1 MLELDALFTTLSLVL
16 SLSTSNTATCEKR
29 KEIVFTCAL
38 SYTNQISTM
47 APNTRA
53 RKEVEEAALIL
64 LRMADQSWD
73 SPHPAEDV
81 ETETE
86 EVEYDASESADERME
101 SAEILLSISQAA
113 VVHSVAPSQSVPA
126 PAALAAPAGRAAS
139 ATTSAAP
146 VDVSAESAAPDASAT
161 LDASATPDASTT
173 SDTST
178 TPDVPAS
185 TPTST
190 PTSTSSATNASMATL
205 TVEQRTLQ
213 QQRLAMT
220 SRQRAALH
228 LKSYAHYDFNNI
240 QIGTL
245 WQTKNENRT
254 FRQTQRRRGAARLRA
269 GTTTGL
275 KFPRRRA

>member
-1 MLELDALFTTLSLVL
+1 
-16 SLSTSNTATCEKR
+16 
-29 KEIVFTCAL
+29 
-38 SYTNQISTM
+38 M

-53 RKEVEEAALIL
+53 RKEVEEAALVL

-73 SPHPAEDV
+73 LPHPAEDE
-81 ETETE
+81 ETESE
-86 EVEYDASESADERME
+86 EIEQDASQSVDEQME
-101 SAEILLSISQAA
+101 GAEILLSINQAA
-113 VVHSVAPSQSVPA
+113 VFHSTSHSQSVSA
-126 PAALAAPAGRAAS
+126 PAAPAAPAASAGRAAS
-139 ATTSAAP
+139 TTTSAAP
-146 VDVSAESAAPDASAT
+146 VDASAGSAA
-161 LDASATPDASTT
+161 
-173 SDTST
+173 SDVST
-178 TPDVPAS
+178 TPATSTSTPAS
-185 TPTST
+185 TPAST
-190 PTSTSSATNASMATL
+190 PTSTSSATDTSMAAL
-205 TVEQRTLQ
+205 TVEQRRLQ

-254 FRQTQRRRGAARLRA
+254 FRQTQRRKGAARLRA

>member
-1 MLELDALFTTLSLVL
+1 M
-16 SLSTSNTATCEKR
+16 
-29 KEIVFTCAL
+29 
-38 SYTNQISTM
+38 M

-53 RKEVEEAALIL
+53 RKEVEEAALVL

-73 SPHPAEDV
+73 SPHPGEDV

-86 EVEYDASESADERME
+86 EIEQDTSETLDERME

-126 PAALAAPAGRAAS
+126 PAAPAAPAGRAAS

-146 VDVSAESAAPDASAT
+146 VDVSAGSAAP
-161 LDASATPDASTT
+161 DASATPDASTT
-173 SDTST
+173 PDTST
-178 TPDVPAS
+178 TPDVSAS

-190 PTSTSSATNASMATL
+190 PNSTSSATNASMATL

>member
-1 MLELDALFTTLSLVL
+1 
-16 SLSTSNTATCEKR
+16 
-29 KEIVFTCAL
+29 VFTCPL
-38 SYTNQISTM
+38 TYTNQISTM
-47 APNTRA
+47 ARNTRA

-73 SPHPAEDV
+73 SPHPGEDV

-86 EVEYDASESADERME
+86 EIEQDASESADERME
-101 SAEILLSISQAA
+101 GAKILLSISQAA
-113 VVHSVAPSQSVPA
+113 VVHSVAPSQSVLA
-126 PAALAAPAGRAAS
+126 PAAPAASAAPTGRAAS

-146 VDVSAESAAPDASAT
+146 VDVSDVSDAPDASAT
-161 LDASATPDASTT
+161 PDTSATPDVS
-173 SDTST
+173 
-178 TPDVPAS
+178 AS

-190 PTSTSSATNASMATL
+190 PTSTSSGINASMATL
-205 TVEQRTLQ
+205 TVEQRRLQ

-240 QIGTL
+240 PIGTL